1 MNRSA
6 GGRRMR
12 STVDRDGSH
21 AAGDPVATKAE
32 ARAAAGLWRAGATVL
47 DTGIPGAGAVTEAV
61 LYRAA
66 HDARAAKLHRGA
78 AAAIR
83 VAEHLRSATTAAPTF
98 RLDDL
103 VRDLRELLSVAH
115 RLRQPGA
122 TVGTQLRGTARR
134 EYRAMG
140 GAQLYGLCVEP
151 IATASGYGGAAT
163 LLGDEAGQVWQVS
176 TVVPGGGGAGQV
188 DVAELARFSAT
199 TPVSIGDV
207 RLTHADLAREGM
219 LAAQLAVSADGRI
232 SGGRGTQAV
241 RAEGG
246 SWFAPP
252 LDTFWQVPWS
262 EQIERYLRAREL
274 SPIDRPA
281 VKGLVFV
288 DATLAGAAAGGVVLA
303 TAHTNLLAV
312 AAHESPQ
319 LAYVDNLRRLAEVS
333 GAAVRLIA
341 RPVGRRRVAP
351 IALAASWL
359 PENYRGHVD
368 LGLEWLRGSDLPGDA
383 APTRVSW
390 ELPDDTAP
398 LHPLRRRVERIVEGG
413 RAAATGDAGETERMG
428 QFLPYAAALARRLEA
443 TSRPCRDA
451 YGRLATESEAEDFT
465 RAWLAAATYVAT
477 ALRAAERDDWRGGS

>member
-1 MNRSA
+1 MIRPPGARRARSIVDSNGSRA
-6 GGRRMR
+6 G
-12 STVDRDGSH
+12 
-21 AAGDPVATKAE
+21 GDPVTSKAE
-32 ARAAAGLWRAGATVL
+32 ARAATGLWQAGATVL

-83 VAEHLRSATTAAPTF
+83 VVEHLRAATTDSPAF

-103 VRDLRELLSVAH
+103 VRELRELLSVAH
-115 RLRQPGA
+115 RLRQTGA
-122 TVGTQLRGTARR
+122 TVGAQLRGTARR
-134 EYRAMG
+134 DYRAMG
-140 GAQLYGLCVEP
+140 GARLYGLCVEP

-188 DVAELARFSAT
+188 DVAELARFSASM
-199 TPVSIGDV
+199 PVSVGDV
-207 RLTHADLAREGM
+207 RLTHADLARAGM
-219 LAAQLAVSADGRI
+219 LAAQLSVSADGRI
-232 SGGRGTQAV
+232 STGRGTEAV

-252 LDTFWQVPWS
+252 LAGFWQVPWS
-262 EQIERYLRAREL
+262 EQIERYLQARER
-274 SPIDRPA
+274 PPTDRPA
-281 VKGLVFV
+281 VAGLVFV

-303 TAHTNLLAV
+303 ARQTCLLAV

-319 LAYVDNLRRLAEVS
+319 LAYVDNLRRLGEVS
-333 GAAVRLIA
+333 GAAVRVIA

-351 IALAASWL
+351 IALSASWL
-359 PENYRGHVD
+359 PDSYRGHVD
-368 LGLEWLRGSDLPGDA
+368 LGLQWLRAVDLPSDA
-383 APTRVSW
+383 AATRGSW

-443 TSRPCRDA
+443 TSRLRRDA
-451 YGRLATESEAEDFT
+451 YGRVATESEAEDFA

-477 ALRAAERDDWRGGS
+477 ALRAAEHDDWLGRS